1 MVWKVSLAKD
11 KHTKENKGFAFVTFT
26 GMDAAQRAIEDM
38 QDREYK
44 VATCSRCRWPSSG
57 DTRNIFYPYS

>member
-26 GMDAAQRAIEDM
+26 GMDAAQRVIEDM

-44 VATCSRCRWPSSG
+44 VATCAALQAPRGSSC
-57 DTRNIFYPYS
+57 